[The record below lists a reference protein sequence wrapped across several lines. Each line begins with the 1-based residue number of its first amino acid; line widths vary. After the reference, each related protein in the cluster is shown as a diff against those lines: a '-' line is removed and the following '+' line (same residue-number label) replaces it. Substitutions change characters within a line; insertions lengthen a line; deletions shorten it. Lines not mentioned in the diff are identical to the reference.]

1 MKSPNQRRE
10 GINMRR
16 QKSVFIAVVS
26 LLTLT
31 LSPFVFA
38 NIANAQEP
46 ASRAGLS
53 HARVVSLT
61 LVAGTVLA
69 RKPGVTK
76 WTHATLNTPVEE
88 GVSVAT
94 AAHSFAEVQFEN
106 GSTVRLGELSRL
118 DFVQLALAPP
128 DGRVNHLTLYVGLA
142 TVNVVPG
149 RHDDFVLNAS
159 GAGLT
164 PCGKTEFRTDVN
176 HGRLRVEVFR
186 GHIQA
191 ADSNQSEKFGK
202 NHVLAYDRRAGGAFQ
217 VTAPIEMDDW
227 DKWVQARDRE
237 ASLAEYGN
245 QVSSVNGLYG
255 WDDLI
260 PFGGMGNLPSGFGDD
275 GF

>member
-1 MKSPNQRRE
+1 MSTRQ
-10 GINMRR
+10 
-16 QKSVFIAVVS
+16 QKSVFIAIVS

-31 LSPFVFA
+31 LSPLVFA

-46 ASRAGLS
+46 ASAAGLS

-69 RKPGVTK
+69 RKPGATT
-76 WTHATLNTPVEE
+76 WTYATLNTPVEE

-94 AAHSFAEVQFEN
+94 AAHSVAEVQFEN

-128 DGRVNHLTLYVGLA
+128 DDRVNHLTLYVGFA
-142 TVNVVPG
+142 TINVVPG

-176 HGRLRVEVFR
+176 HGRLRVEVFH

-191 ADSNQSEKFGK
+191 VNSDQSEKFGK
-202 NHVLAYDRRAGGAFQ
+202 NHVLAYDRRAGGAFE
-217 VTAPIEMDDW
+217 VTAPIQTDEW
-227 DKWVQARDRE
+227 DKWVQLRDRE
-237 ASLAEYGN
+237 ANLAEYSN
-245 QVSSVNGLYG
+245 QVSSVNGLLYG

-260 PFGGMGNLPSGFGDD
+260 PFGGMGTLPADD